1 MSRQKRVLPA
11 LSAAQRE
18 IMDIVWDAGEI
29 SAAGVLAILGKRRP
43 VARNTVRTLLER
55 MEEKGWL
62 AHREEGRTHIY
73 RAAHDRDTALGRKV
87 LEVLDQACG
96 GSPETLMAALIDYR
110 GLDAAELK
118 RIEALL
124 AAAKARSRRKGD
136 DR

>member
-1 MSRQKRVLPA
+1 MARRKADLPA
-11 LSAAQRE
+11 LSEAQRE
-18 IMDIVWDAGEI
+18 IMEIVWNAGEI
-29 SAAGVLAILGKRRP
+29 TAASVRAILCRRRP

-73 RAAHDRDTALGRKV
+73 RAAHDRDAALGRRV

-96 GSPETLMAALIDYR
+96 GSPETLMAALIDHR
-110 GLDAAELK
+110 GLDAAELE

-124 AAAKARSRRKGD
+124 AAAKSRSRRKGD
-136 DR
+136 PK